1 MKTRRLGRSGLEVS
15 IVGIGCNN
23 FGGRSGPE
31 ETRAVIAK
39 ALDCGITLFDTA
51 DVYGER
57 GGSETLMGEFLGA
70 RRKDI
75 VLASKF
81 GMAMDEGRK
90 KGGSR
95 RYIMEAVEASLKR
108 LRTDWLDLYQM
119 HQPDPS
125 TPIEE
130 TMRAL
135 DDLVRQ
141 GKVRY
146 IGCSN
151 FAGWQL
157 SDALWTSRMGGLEQF
172 ISCQNEYSLVER
184 GIEAELVPAMQH
196 HGVSL
201 LPFYPLAAGLLTGKY
216 LADAQVQGR
225 LTKNPAMAKRHMN
238 ERKRAIAQGFDA
250 YAKQQGHTL
259 LELAMS
265 WLAHQPYVASV
276 IAGATKPEQ
285 IEANVKSVE
294 WTMSG
299 QDLAEIDRITRG

>member
-31 ETRAVIAK
+31 ATRAVISK

-57 GGSETLMGEFLGA
+57 GGSESLMGEFLGA
-70 RRKDI
+70 RRKEI

-81 GMAMDEGRK
+81 GLPMDQGRK

-119 HQPDPS
+119 HQPDPA

-130 TMRAL
+130 TLRAL

-157 SDALWTSRMGGLEQF
+157 TDALWTSRMGGLEQF

-196 HGVSL
+196 HGASL
-201 LPFYPLAAGLLTGKY
+201 LPFYPLAGGLLTGKY
-216 LADAQVQGR
+216 FDDPQAQGR
-225 LTKNPAMAKRHMN
+225 LTAFPAMAKRHMN
-238 ERKRAIAQGFDA
+238 ERKRTIAGQLDA
-250 YAKQQGHTL
+250 YAKSQGHTL
-259 LELAMS
+259 LELSMS
-265 WLAHQPYVASV
+265 WLANLPYVGSV
-276 IAGATKPEQ
+276 IAGASNPAQ
-285 IEANVKSVE
+285 VEANVKSVS
-294 WTMSG
+294 WAMSA
-299 QDLAEIDRITRG
+299 QDMAEIDRITRS